1 MSACLGVAKYF
12 FLSQWLLHVAALCLI
27 FHFYLASLEC
37 LKNIYRNNSTSVH
50 FMLMCVLRVF
60 VCLLT
65 CSHVTVG
72 LLALFAIDLCIIF
85 KCPLHVTC
93 PQHLCDAYNFMAPF
107 CSLSSKITAVQFQ
120 QIVILQTADYL
131 LKIKIPNNLSPNRDI
146 FL

>member
-1 MSACLGVAKYF
+1 
-12 FLSQWLLHVAALCLI
+12 
-27 FHFYLASLEC
+27 
-37 LKNIYRNNSTSVH
+37 
-50 FMLMCVLRVF
+50 MLMCVLRVF

-107 CSLSSKITAVQFQ
+107 CILSSKITAVQFQ
-120 QIVILQTADYL
+120 KIVILQTADSL
-131 LKIKIPNNLSPNRDI
+131 LKIKISILSPNGDI
-146 FL
+146 FFESLLGYFNYFSRRQRVVVFFGGGYYLLLISSLKFIDSQ